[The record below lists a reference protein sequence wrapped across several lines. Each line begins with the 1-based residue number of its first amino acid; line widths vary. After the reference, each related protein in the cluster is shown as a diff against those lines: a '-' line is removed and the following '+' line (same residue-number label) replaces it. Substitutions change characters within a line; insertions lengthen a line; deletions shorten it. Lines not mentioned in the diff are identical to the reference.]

1 MNPRVCVVVPSFN
14 NARFIERT
22 IESILDQTFT
32 DFELIVS
39 DHSSTDGTWERLQQY
54 RDDPRVRL
62 LQIPAGGGAPA
73 NWTAVTDQASGEL
86 LKLVCGDDLLYPNA
100 LAEQVTAIEEHP
112 EAVLVACQRDIV
124 DQHDAPVVRS
134 RGLQGLSGLT
144 PGELAIRRTVS
155 AGTNVFGEPVCI
167 LVRRSVLAESGG
179 WDARSPY
186 LLDQATFA
194 RVLRHG
200 PMIALRRTL
209 AAFRISDQQWSVEL
223 ARQQAAHAR
232 EFHRSIDRDHP
243 GLLTRQ
249 DRWLGDI
256 RATVMAVGRRA
267 VYLWLRHRPAEGVVP
282 PRAADRDTQGPP
294 DEHSADGM
302 RPDEHGSDR
311 WRQHRHAA
319 DRRVPLDRLS
329 R

>member
-1 MNPRVCVVVPSFN
+1 MTPRVSVVVPSFN

-22 IESILDQTFT
+22 IESILGQTFT

-39 DHSSTDGTWERLQQY
+39 DHSSTDGTWDRLQQY
-54 RDDPRVRL
+54 RDEPRVRL
-62 LQIPAGGGAPA
+62 MQLPPGGGAPA

-100 LAEQVTAIEEHP
+100 LAEQVTALDQHP
-112 EAVLVACQRDIV
+112 QAVLVACQRDIV
-124 DQHDAPVVRS
+124 DEHEAPVVRA
-134 RGLQGLSGLT
+134 RGLQGLSGIT

-167 LVRRSVLAESGG
+167 LVRRRTLAESGG

-194 RVLRHG
+194 GVLRHG

-209 AAFRISDQQWSVEL
+209 AAFRISDEQWSVDL
-223 ARQQAAHAR
+223 ARQQGAHAR
-232 EFHRSIDRDHP
+232 EFHRSVALDHP
-243 GLLTRQ
+243 GLLTRR

-256 RATVMAVGRRA
+256 RSTVMAVGRRA
-267 VYLWLRHRPAEGVVP
+267 VYLWLRHRPASASYLPSAG
-282 PRAADRDTQGPP
+282 PRRADQERADGRRADRQ
-294 DEHSADGM
+294 
-302 RPDEHGSDR
+302 
-311 WRQHRHAA
+311 
-319 DRRVPLDRLS
+319 RVDAGVPFGRLG